1 MDATLAYAR
10 ANGARFV
17 EELGELI
24 RFKTVGA
31 QRERGPDLERCAQ
44 WLAAHLRSIGLE
56 HAQVVATSGHP
67 FVYADRLRGDH
78 RPTLLVYGHYDVQP
92 ADERWH
98 TPPFQPTVRGDF
110 LYGRGASDDKGQFF
124 VHLKAIESW
133 LKSTGELP
141 LDIKVVVEGEEET
154 GSRGLI
160 ARLSREAERFRADA
174 AVISDMPMRGRG
186 RPGLTYAMRG
196 ALSLELDVTRSGPEL
211 HAGLFGGAVPNPIQ
225 VLCALSA
232 SLHDYGGKVAV
243 DGFYHRVRAVGD
255 AERAHLRRVGPRDEE
270 LLKDAG
276 LRQGW
281 GEQGFTL
288 YERTTIRP
296 ALTFNGC
303 RGGYEG
309 EGGKAVIPTRASA
322 KLNLRLV
329 PDQEP
334 AEIDRL
340 LRKHLAARGQEG
352 VTVDVRTRFAARP
365 VFVDPRHPAIG
376 AAAEAYRD
384 GFGQAPVLLRSGGT
398 LPIASIFQH
407 VLGLPVLMMGFALP
421 DDRMHG
427 PDERF
432 SLDNFHRGIA
442 TSISLMARLPAPL
455 RRADMT
461 TVAAGNG
468 HGRLPEEA
476 AR

>member
-10 ANGARFV
+10 TNGARFV

-24 RFKTVGA
+24 RFPTVSA
-31 QRERGPDLERCAQ
+31 QRERGPDLERCAR
-44 WLAAHLRSIGLE
+44 WLAAHLESIGLE

-67 FVYADRLRGDH
+67 FVYADRLRGEH
-78 RPTLLVYGHYDVQP
+78 RPTLLIYGHYDVQP

-124 VHLKAIESW
+124 VHVKAIESW
-133 LKSTGELP
+133 LKSAGELP
-141 LDIKVVVEGEEET
+141 LDVKVVIEGEEEI

-160 ARLSREAERFRADA
+160 ARLSREAERFRADTV
-174 AVISDMPMRGRG
+174 VISDMPMRGPG

-225 VLCALSA
+225 VLCDLSA
-232 SLHDYGGKVAV
+232 SLHDAGGNVAV
-243 DGFYHRVRAVGD
+243 DGFYDRVRTVSER
-255 AERAHLRRVGPRDEE
+255 ERAYLRRVGPGDEE
-270 LLKDAG
+270 MLKDAG
-276 LRQGW
+276 LRHGW
-281 GEQGFTL
+281 GAADFTL

-303 RGGYEG
+303 RGGYAG

-329 PDQEP
+329 SDQAP

-340 LRKHLAARGQEG
+340 VREHLAARAPEG

-365 VFVDPRHPAIG
+365 VLVDPRHPAID

-398 LPIASIFQH
+398 LPIASVFQH

-442 TSISLMARLPAPL
+442 TSVSLLARLPATL

-468 HGRLPEEA
+468 H
-476 AR
+476 ARPPAWATP